1 MNKLLFLLTKYLGSF
16 VVFIIGI
23 TLDFNIKTPVYK
35 DRAVFT
41 FWHRNMIP
49 LLFRHRFQK
58 LGILIS
64 SSKDGEFIAG
74 PAKMFGFFPIRGSST
89 RGGSKAVR
97 QMLKYSKSHSLAIS
111 PDGPKG
117 PSEQIKDGLLFL
129 AYSSKLPI
137 IPVAA
142 DVKQEKVF
150 NSWDKFRLPKL
161 FSTVNISYGEPI
173 YIQSKDEIVSKQD
186 YVQQKIDEL
195 TENNKIKNK

>member
-1 MNKLLFLLTKYLGSF
+1 MNKLLFFIAKYIGSF
-16 VVFIIGI
+16 VVFLLGI
-23 TLDFNIKTPVYK
+23 TLNFNIKTLVYK

-49 LLFRHRFQK
+49 LLFLHRFQR

-74 PAKMFGFFPIRGSST
+74 PAKFFGFFPIRGSST

-97 QMLKYSKSHSLAIS
+97 QMVKYSKKYSLAIS
-111 PDGPKG
+111 PDGPRG
-117 PSEQIKDGLLFL
+117 PSEKIKDGLLFL

-142 DVKQEKVF
+142 DISREKVF
-150 NSWDKFRLPKL
+150 NSWDKFRLPKP

-173 YIQSKDEIVSKQD
+173 YIETKEDIVSKQD
-186 YVQQKIDEL
+186 YVQHKIDEL
-195 TENNKIKNK
+195 TNNNKIK